1 MTTMA
6 TNYWDWLDSPIGRVA
21 VELNTAGELSA
32 IHFPATK
39 PEGIRDSQRCRP
51 VVDQL
56 NEYFAGNREQFT
68 LPLALE
74 GTAFQTRVWRA
85 LCRIPY
91 GRTISYQ
98 ELAKQV
104 GNPKASRA
112 VGSAN
117 GANPIP
123 IVVPCHR
130 VITSDHRLGGY
141 AGGLDAKAKLL
152 ALEGASP
159 ELF

>member
-1 MTTMA
+1 MA
-6 TNYWDWLDSPIGRVA
+6 TTYWDWLDSPIGRVS
-21 VELNTAGELSA
+21 VEVNSDGELCA
-32 IHFPATK
+32 INFPATH
-39 PEGIRDSQRCRP
+39 PDGQQDSKRCRP
-51 VVDQL
+51 VVEQL
-56 NEYFAGNREQFT
+56 SEYFAGQREQFT
-68 LPLALE
+68 LPLALR
-74 GTAFQTRVWRA
+74 GTAFQTKVWRA

-91 GRTISYQ
+91 GKTISYQ
-98 ELAKQV
+98 ELAKSV

-141 AGGLDAKAKLL
+141 AGGLDAKRRLL
-152 ALEGASP
+152 SLEGASP